1 MKHLLLVISMIG
13 LLTACNSKPKVIE
26 AEESTSETQQPSA
39 DESATG
45 ANPHSNL
52 SNTVPTDK
60 NLKIEPPPGG
70 ITINELFTNT
80 KKYEGQTIKVKGRC
94 VKLNNMIM
102 NRNWIHLQDGS
113 TKDADADLTVT
124 TTEDVTLGAIVVFEG
139 KIALNKDFGAGYTYE
154 VIMEEGKII
163 Q

>member
-13 LLTACNSKPKVIE
+13 LLTACNSKPKGIE
-26 AEESTSETQQPSA
+26 AEKSTSETQQPA
-39 DESATG
+39 VDESAT
-45 ANPHSNL
+45 
-52 SNTVPTDK
+52 DK
-60 NLKIEPPPGG
+60 SLKIEPPPGG
-70 ITINELFTNT
+70 ITINELFTNR

-124 TTEDVTLGAIVVFEG
+124 TTDDVTLGAIVVFEG

-154 VIMEEGKII
+154 VIMEEGHII